1 MKFSFNMRK
10 FKYGSIST
18 VFVALFVA
26 VVVLVNILAGFLTDR
41 FSLKID
47 MTESGIYSLTEDT
60 KEFLSS
66 LDEEITI
73 YILSTRAS
81 MEKNAV
87 MSGTLELISRYNT
100 ESGGKVKYEFIDPNK
115 NPAFFEKYTKARNAK
130 ARALV
135 IESPKRY
142 IVIESDKF
150 AYTIGQ
156 NNTSKIYYQGEELLT
171 SAILYVASPEVSGAG
186 FVTGH
191 GEERPVAFYNIFKG
205 NNFDPVN
212 VDLLSKSIPE
222 GINNLV
228 ISAPMTDFSAE
239 EIAVLD
245 AYMKTPGN
253 NLYVLWSIKTPELP
267 VLERYLSEWGISFA
281 PYVVCDEKS
290 AFTSPVY
297 VVPELASSDIVDE
310 DTQGQLLIVAPRT
323 CPVNILWQ
331 ERDYT
336 AVTPLLVTGKESYAK
351 LISADNPISVLTRES
366 HDEPGP
372 FTVGTVSQR
381 RLGSSLD
388 AGVSRVVAFGTD
400 EIASEEVLGI
410 SRAFNNYL
418 LSEVVEYTNPNT
430 LTMQIMPKAE
440 PNYDLFISQ
449 GQAKML
455 RNVLIFVIP
464 LVIIAAGIFVFMRR
478 RNK

>member
-47 MTESGIYSLTEDT
+47 MTESGIYTLTEDT
-60 KEFLSS
+60 KEVLSS
-66 LDEEITI
+66 LEDDITI

-81 MEKNAV
+81 MEKNST
-87 MSGTLELISRYNT
+87 MSSTLELISRYST
-100 ESGGKVKYEFIDPNK
+100 ESGGKIKHEFIDPNK
-115 NPAFFEKYTKARNAK
+115 NPAFFEKYTKARGAK

-142 IVIESDKF
+142 TVIESDQF
-150 AYTIGQ
+150 AFTMN
-156 NNTSKIYYQGEELLT
+156 NNTNKIYFQGEELLT

-191 GEERPVAFYNIFKG
+191 GEERPAALNNIFKG
-205 NNFDPVN
+205 NNFGPVDI
-212 VDLLSKSIPE
+212 DLLSKSIPE
-222 GINNLV
+222 GVNNLV

-245 AYMKTPGN
+245 AYMKTAGN
-253 NLYVLWSIKTPELP
+253 NLYVFWSIRAPKLP

-281 PYVVCDEKS
+281 PYVVCDEDS
-290 AFTSPVY
+290 ALMSPVY

-310 DTQGQLLIVAPRT
+310 ETQGQLLIVAPRT

-331 ERDYT
+331 EKDYT
-336 AVTPLLVTGKESYAK
+336 SVTPLLVTGKGSYAK
-351 LISADNPISVLTRES
+351 LISADNPISVLTRQGNDES
-366 HDEPGP
+366 GP

-381 RLGSSLD
+381 RLGANID
-388 AGVSRVVAFGTD
+388 AGVARVVAFGTD

-410 SRAFNNYL
+410 SRAFNNRL
-418 LSEVVEYTNPNT
+418 LSEIVEYTNPNT
-430 LTMQIMPKAE
+430 LTMQIMPKVE

-449 GQAKML
+449 SQARLL
-455 RNVLIFVIP
+455 RNVLIFIIP
-464 LVIIAAGIFVFMRR
+464 LVIIAAGIFVFLRR